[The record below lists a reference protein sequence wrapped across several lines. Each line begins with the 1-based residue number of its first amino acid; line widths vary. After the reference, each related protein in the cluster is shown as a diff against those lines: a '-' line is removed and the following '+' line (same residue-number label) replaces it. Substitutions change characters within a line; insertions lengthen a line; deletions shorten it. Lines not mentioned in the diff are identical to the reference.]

1 MIDRDTIQKAIYAL
15 DLAQSLL
22 EKSGHHQQILD
33 AYKNLRQAFA
43 QPEPRKEWVSLS
55 VNEGRDFFESKLTR
69 AELIAEINEFLE
81 EKNT

>member
-22 EKSGHHQQILD
+22 EKSGHHQQIFD
-33 AYKNLRQAFA
+33 AYTNLRQAFA
-43 QPEPRKEWVSLS
+43 QPKREWVGLTDEERNRFINYADENFAAG
-55 VNEGRDFFESKLTR
+55 VLWAEAKLK
-69 AELIAEINEFLE
+69 